1 MLYLITNLS
10 LEPNMNEVISIVTY
24 TFNEEKN
31 IQKLCTGIKIEMEK
45 LNIEYEHI
53 VIDNCSTDKT
63 IPILKEICFKDKKV
77 KAIINAKNF
86 GHLRSPF
93 YGILQSKGDACILMA
108 SDFQDP
114 LDLIPKYIQKWQNG
128 AKIVLG
134 KKISSDEPGIIF
146 FIRSLFYKFMNKIS
160 ETKLTENTTGSGIF
174 DKSVINQLKNINDP
188 YPYLRGLLNELS
200 EEISTVEFNQPK
212 RLSGITKNNIFTLY
226 DIGMLGIIK
235 HSRAPLR
242 LVTFLG
248 FVLSFFSISTALIY
262 FIYKVLF
269 WNSFDVGIAPLIIG
283 IFSFASIQIL
293 LLGIIGEYVGILLI
307 HLRNLPLVIEKER
320 INF

>member
-1 MLYLITNLS
+1 MLCSTINLPS
-10 LEPNMNEVISIVTY
+10 EPNMNEFISIVTY
-24 TFNEEKN
+24 TFNEEEN
-31 IQKLCTGIKIEMEK
+31 IKKLCTGIKIEMEK
-45 LNIEYEHI
+45 LNIDYEHI

-63 IPILKEICFKDKKV
+63 IHILKEICSKDKKV
-77 KAIINAKNF
+77 KAIINARNF

-134 KKISSDEPGIIF
+134 KKTSSEESSLIF
-146 FIRSLFYKFMNKIS
+146 FIRNLFYKFMNKIS
-160 ETKLTENTTGSGIF
+160 ETKLTENTTSSGIF

-200 EEISTVEFNQPK
+200 EEISIVEFNQPK

-226 DIGMLGIIK
+226 DVGMLGIIK

-248 FVLSFFSISTALIY
+248 FVLSFFSILTAFIY
-262 FIYKVLF
+262 FIYKLVF

>member
-1 MLYLITNLS
+1 MTK
-10 LEPNMNEVISIVTY
+10 ISIVTP
-24 TFNEEKN
+24 TFNEEEN
-31 IQKLCTGIKIEMEK
+31 IQKLCSGIKVEMEK
-45 LNIEYEHI
+45 LKIAYEHI

-63 IPILKEICFKDKKV
+63 IENLKEICLKDKNVKV
-77 KAIINAKNF
+77 IINTRNF
-86 GHLRSPF
+86 GHIKSPF
-93 YGILQSKGDACILMA
+93 HGILQSSGDACILMA

-114 LDLIPKYIQKWQNG
+114 IELISTYIQKWKG
-128 AKIVLG
+128 GSKIVLA
-134 KKISSDEPGIIF
+134 KKISSEENNFIF
-146 FIRSLFYKFMNKIS
+146 FLRKIFYKFLNKIS

-200 EEISTVEFNQPK
+200 DEIDVVEFNQPK
-212 RLSGITKNNIFTLY
+212 RLLGNTKNNIFTLY

-248 FVLSFFSISTALIY
+248 FVLSIFSLLTAFTY
-262 FIYKVLF
+262 FIYKLIF
-269 WNSFDVGIAPLIIG
+269 WNSFEVGVAPIIIG
-283 IFSFASIQIL
+283 IFGFASIQIL

-307 HLRNLPLVIEKER
+307 HTRNLPLVIEKER

>member
-1 MLYLITNLS
+1 MTK
-10 LEPNMNEVISIVTY
+10 ISIVTP
-24 TFNEEKN
+24 TFNEEEN
-31 IQKLCTGIKIEMEK
+31 IQKICSGIKSEMEK
-45 LNIEYEHI
+45 LNINYEHI

-63 IPILKEICFKDKKV
+63 IENLKEICSRDKNVKV
-77 KAIINAKNF
+77 IINAKNF
-86 GHLRSPF
+86 GHIKSPY
-93 YGILQSKGDACILMA
+93 YGILQSSGDACILMA

-114 LDLIPKYIQKWQNG
+114 LELIPTYIQRWKSG

-134 KKISSDEPGIIF
+134 KKTSSEENTFIF
-146 FIRSLFYKFMNKIS
+146 SLRKFFYKFLNKIS

-188 YPYLRGLLNELS
+188 YPYLRGLLSELS
-200 EEISTVEFNQPK
+200 EEICIVEFNQPR
-212 RLSGITKNNIFTLY
+212 RLLGKTKNNIFTLY
-226 DIGMLGIIK
+226 DIGILGIIK

-248 FVLSFFSISTALIY
+248 FVLSFFSLLTAFIY
-262 FIYKVLF
+262 FIYKLF
-269 WNSFDVGIAPLIIG
+269 FWSSFDLGIAPLVIG
-283 IFSFASIQIL
+283 IFGFASIQIL

>member
-1 MLYLITNLS
+1 M
-10 LEPNMNEVISIVTY
+10 
-24 TFNEEKN
+24 
-31 IQKLCTGIKIEMEK
+31 
-45 LNIEYEHI
+45 
-53 VIDNCSTDKT
+53 
-63 IPILKEICFKDKKV
+63 
-77 KAIINAKNF
+77 
-86 GHLRSPF
+86 
-93 YGILQSKGDACILMA
+93 
-108 SDFQDP
+108 
-114 LDLIPKYIQKWQNG
+114 
-128 AKIVLG
+128 LG

-248 FVLSFFSISTALIY
+248 FLLSFFIALFMASKLACKILILSISSTEALPIAQIEFF
-262 FIYKVLF
+262 FI
-269 WNSFDVGIAPLIIG
+269 
-283 IFSFASIQIL
+283 
-293 LLGIIGEYVGILLI
+293 
-307 HLRNLPLVIEKER
+307 
-320 INF
+320 

>member
-1 MLYLITNLS
+1 MTK
-10 LEPNMNEVISIVTY
+10 ISIVTP
-24 TFNEEKN
+24 TFNEENN
-31 IQKLCTGIKIEMEK
+31 IQKLCSSVKTEMDK
-45 LNIEYEHI
+45 LNIDYEHI

-63 IPILKEICFKDKKV
+63 IENLKEICIKDKNVKV
-77 KAIINAKNF
+77 IINARNF
-86 GHLRSPF
+86 GHIKSPF
-93 YGILQSKGDACILMA
+93 HGILQSSGDACILMA

-114 LDLIPKYIQKWQNG
+114 IELISTYIQKWQEG
-128 AKIVLG
+128 SKIVLG
-134 KKISSDEPGIIF
+134 KKITSEENNLIF
-146 FIRSLFYKFMNKIS
+146 FFRKIFYKFLNRIS

-200 EEISTVEFNQPK
+200 DEIDVVEFNQPK
-212 RLSGITKNNIFTLY
+212 RLSGKTKNNIFTLY

-248 FVLSFFSISTALIY
+248 FVLSFFSLFTAFIYFVYKLIY
-262 FIYKVLF
+262 
-269 WNSFDVGIAPLIIG
+269 WNSFDVGIAPLVIG
-283 IFSFASIQIL
+283 IFGFASIQIL